1 VSAGAAATSVRAPC
15 WARDIVGR
23 SEQLLRGV
31 QRAAYYVNAS
41 TLFRP
46 AAEVG
51 GAGGD
56 GAAAMTAHSYE
67 SAIPPRWVLDIGA
80 LATLLR
86 RLSYLSSRAQADD
99 ADGGG
104 GGPTRL
110 TLLVVVSRLP
120 AIVDGA
126 AGAAAAP
133 AACGAVS
140 ESGPSRSTAGRAPPN

>member
-56 GAAAMTAHSYE
+56 GAAAMTAHSY